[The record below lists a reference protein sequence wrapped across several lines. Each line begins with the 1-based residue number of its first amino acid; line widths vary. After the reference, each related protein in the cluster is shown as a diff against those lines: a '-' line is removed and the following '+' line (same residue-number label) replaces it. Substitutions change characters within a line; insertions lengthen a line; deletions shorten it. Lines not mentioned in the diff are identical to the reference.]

1 MNCKQ
6 IRHGILK
13 PSVAVGLMLGAAALF
28 HSCEDDLLTGQPS
41 WLGESIYD
49 ELSKDNFKFILVG
62 GITCENVLSK
72 IKEAHPWGV
81 DVSSGVEEADSSGF
95 RYKSFHKMKDL
106 ICKVREIY

>member
-41 WLGESIYD
+41 WLGES
-49 ELSKDNFKFILVG
+49 
-62 GITCENVLSK
+62 
-72 IKEAHPWGV
+72 
-81 DVSSGVEEADSSGF
+81 
-95 RYKSFHKMKDL
+95 M
-106 ICKVREIY
+106 